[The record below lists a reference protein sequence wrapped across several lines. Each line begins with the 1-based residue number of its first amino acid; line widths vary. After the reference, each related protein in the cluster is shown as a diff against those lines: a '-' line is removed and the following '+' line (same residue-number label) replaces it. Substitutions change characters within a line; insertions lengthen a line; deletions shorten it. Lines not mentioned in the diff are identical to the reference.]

1 MEERNSTPKQ
11 VPAKILLSLSSRER
25 NVPFLLGWELLAM
38 NTFLSFQ
45 IFLLTF
51 IRSTHHAF
59 IPIPSLVGGRRSLDH
74 SSQSPSSPSSSSSLT
89 VRRISF
95 GSFSSSSGA
104 VAKIPTSRQDRD
116 TRAIQAIQAALSKP
130 RTSSVPLFE
139 CEFPALQALNK
150 LGDGSLRSAREAQE
164 VRKERK
170 EFKE

>member
-1 MEERNSTPKQ
+1 
-11 VPAKILLSLSSRER
+11 
-25 NVPFLLGWELLAM
+25 M

-45 IFLLTF
+45 IVLLTF
-51 IRSTHHAF
+51 IRSTHAF

-164 VRKERK
+164 VRKE
-170 EFKE
+170 FKEWEGERRYPTIILDMDACMPQYLVWKL